1 MRPPHGGDRVP
12 FLERAVELI
21 PEELARLLL
30 GDALVQLQ
38 AVAHVLE
45 VGLRLQLR
53 HPRREHHGEQA
64 DQQTPVV
71 PQDEV
76 GWIVRDD
83 YWGVLNK
90 DTCLTELPEL
100 LELVFAAAVDDL
112 NKHLRKEHRAALPQD
127 RHPCKMLSL
136 EVPHHVAE
144 VDVEELA
151 VGPQH
156 DVVVVSVSNAKDK
169 HGDRVA
175 GAGEHEVVQRLL

>member
-1 MRPPHGGDRVP
+1 MCPPVDGDCITL
-12 FLERAVELI
+12 FKGAVELI
-21 PEELARLLL
+21 TKELEGLLL
-30 GDALVQLQ
+30 CDALIKLELG
-38 AVAHVLE
+38 AHVLE

-76 GWIVRDD
+76 GWIVMDN

-100 LELVFAAAVDDL
+100 LELVLAAAVDDL

-144 VDVEELA
+144 VDVEELS
-151 VGPQH
+151 VGPEH